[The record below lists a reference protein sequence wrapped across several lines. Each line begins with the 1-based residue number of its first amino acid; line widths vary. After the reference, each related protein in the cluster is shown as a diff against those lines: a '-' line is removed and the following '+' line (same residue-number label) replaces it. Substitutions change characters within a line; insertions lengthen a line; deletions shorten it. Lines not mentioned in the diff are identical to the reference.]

1 METIQI
7 TTESGNEAL
16 VSTTSI
22 WATRDRNWWNRIGG
36 GSVSW
41 RGKWPLHIAE

>member
-1 METIQI
+1 METVQI

-22 WATRDRNWWNRIGG
+22 RATRDQNGTWVIQASDG
-36 GSVSW
+36 
-41 RGKWPLHIAE
+41 